1 MGRVNNT
8 NYQLKRLH
16 GNILMKNFRNYI
28 LFFFVV
34 INIFFFGFFLQTI
47 CPNWGFGGG
56 GAGKPLEYTHSCQ
69 MGWFQFDVLYNHN
82 KIINFMN

>member
-28 LFFFVV
+28 FFFVF
-34 INIFFFGFFLQTI
+34 INIFNEKKNRKLHD
-47 CPNWGFGGG
+47 ND
-56 GAGKPLEYTHSCQ
+56 K
-69 MGWFQFDVLYNHN
+69 YNTMYM
-82 KIINFMN
+82 KI

>member
-28 LFFFVV
+28 FFFFVV
-34 INIFFFGFFLQTI
+34 INIFNEKKNRKLHD
-47 CPNWGFGGG
+47 ND
-56 GAGKPLEYTHSCQ
+56 K
-69 MGWFQFDVLYNHN
+69 YNTMYM
-82 KIINFMN
+82 KI

>member
-28 LFFFVV
+28 FFFVF
-34 INIFFFGFFLQTI
+34 INIFNEKKNRKLHDNDKCNTM
-47 CPNWGFGGG
+47 
-56 GAGKPLEYTHSCQ
+56 Y
-69 MGWFQFDVLYNHN
+69 M
-82 KIINFMN
+82 KI

>member
-34 INIFFFGFFLQTI
+34 INIFNEKKNRKLHD
-47 CPNWGFGGG
+47 ND
-56 GAGKPLEYTHSCQ
+56 K
-69 MGWFQFDVLYNHN
+69 YNTMYM
-82 KIINFMN
+82 KI